1 MRHLLLRQSALYTT
15 HTTNLF
21 YEEEKVGMASIPPKA
36 LSALRGPILSILRKS
51 DLSSISA
58 KQVRVALANTPA
70 DAMQGDVGSDVAGP
84 RLLPRL
90 GINIDEKAHKKAIDG
105 LIKECFDTINEEIA
119 NA

>member
-1 MRHLLLRQSALYTT
+1 MPSSLSP
-15 HTTNLF
+15 
-21 YEEEKVGMASIPPKA
+21 MA

-58 KQVRVALANTPA
+58 KQVRMALINTPA

-90 GINIDEKAHKKAIDG
+90 GVNIEEKAHKKAVDG
-105 LIKECFDTINEEIA
+105 IIKECFDVIA
-119 NA
+119 QEK